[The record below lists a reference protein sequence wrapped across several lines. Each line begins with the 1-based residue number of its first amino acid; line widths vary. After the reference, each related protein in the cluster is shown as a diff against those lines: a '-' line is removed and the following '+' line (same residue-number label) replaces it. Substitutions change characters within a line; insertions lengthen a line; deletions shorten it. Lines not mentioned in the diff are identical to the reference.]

1 MTYPSLST
9 IQSTFETDLQ
19 NASTL
24 EALEECRQKY
34 FGRKGE
40 LTEQMKNMATLG
52 AEEKKSFGK
61 EINDLKNLLATS
73 LENKLTALRSEQE
86 ASLLKSAKID
96 VSLPGVSRQIGH
108 AHPLTLVKEDILRF
122 FNRMGFLTVDGPEIE
137 NEYYNFEALN
147 IPADH
152 PARDSQDSFYLG
164 RGFLLR
170 TQTSPVQI
178 RVMEK
183 TKPPLAIVSPGRVF
197 RRDTLDATHSFMF
210 HQVEG
215 LLVDK
220 GISFAHLKGVLKSFV
235 KEFFGEKTAVRFGP
249 DFFPFTEPSCQISI
263 AFPSASGE
271 TRWLEILGGGMV
283 NPVVLKKVGID
294 PEEYSGIAFGLG
306 LERIAMLKYGIQD
319 IRHFSTNDVRFLHQ
333 FY

>member
-1 MTYPSLST
+1 MSLPSLSELKT
-9 IQSTFETDLQ
+9 KFLADL
-19 NASTL
+19 APL
-24 EALEECRQKY
+24 EKLQALEDFRTDY
-34 FGRKGE
+34 FGRKGHVTE
-40 LTEQMKNMATLG
+40 LMKGMAQLSPD
-52 AEEKKSFGK
+52 EKKTFGK
-61 EINDLKNLLATS
+61 EINELKSELTLLLEEKITLATIS
-73 LENKLTALRSEQE
+73 LESAALK
-86 ASLLKSAKID
+86 KSMVD
-96 VSLPGVSRQIGH
+96 VTLPGFERTIGH
-108 AHPLTLVKEDILRF
+108 HHPLTQVKKEILQF
-122 FNRMGFLTVDGPEIE
+122 FNRLGFLTVDGPEIE
-137 NEYYNFEALN
+137 SEYYNFEALN

-178 RVMEK
+178 RTMEK
-183 TKPPLAIVSPGRVF
+183 AKPPLAIISPGRVF

-220 GISFAHLKGVLKSFV
+220 HINFSHLKGILKAFV
-235 KEFFGEKTAVRFGP
+235 KDFFGEKTEVRFGP

-263 AFPSASGE
+263 TFPTASGE
-271 TRWLEILGGGMV
+271 VKWLEILGGGMV

-294 PEEYSGIAFGLG
+294 PEEYSGLAFGLG

-319 IRHFSTNDVRFLHQ
+319 IRHFTTNDVRFLHQ
-333 FY
+333 F